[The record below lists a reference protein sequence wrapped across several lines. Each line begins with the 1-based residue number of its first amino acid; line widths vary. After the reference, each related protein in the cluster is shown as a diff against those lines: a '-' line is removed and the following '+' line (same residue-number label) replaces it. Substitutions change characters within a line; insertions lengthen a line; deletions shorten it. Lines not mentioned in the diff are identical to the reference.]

1 MTSDMTALQLLL
13 AGGRALLV
21 IVRLSPLGNLS
32 VALCSPNAND
42 SSA

>member
-13 AGGRALLV
+13 AGGQGLLV
-21 IVRLSPLGNLS
+21 IVRLSPLANLS
-32 VALCSPNAND
+32 VVFCNPNAND